1 MKSSCVCV
9 QICKAHSGS
18 ISGRVFCWGPLD
30 CSLPLLGDPGKPYL
44 DEKNKLQDGF
54 QASLLTLMHRSW
66 RPHFKCMHAQVH
78 VASFGTFSRNSTTT
92 ALNQWVADA
101 VALVPLLVMLI
112 LRTGA

>member
-1 MKSSCVCV
+1 
-9 QICKAHSGS
+9 
-18 ISGRVFCWGPLD
+18 
-30 CSLPLLGDPGKPYL
+30 
-44 DEKNKLQDGF
+44 
-54 QASLLTLMHRSW
+54 
-66 RPHFKCMHAQVH
+66 MHAQVH